1 MHCFFFQE
9 PILKIW
15 LQIVVKAGAINFD
28 ALHQLLY
35 LLFFF
40 SVSAS
45 AATPV
50 NKCQRALYWAGKEEE
65 EETNPVVVSDA
76 RSRIEHC

>member
-1 MHCFFFQE
+1 MRDHF
-9 PILKIW
+9 
-15 LQIVVKAGAINFD
+15 
-28 ALHQLLY
+28 H

-40 SVSAS
+40 SVSAP